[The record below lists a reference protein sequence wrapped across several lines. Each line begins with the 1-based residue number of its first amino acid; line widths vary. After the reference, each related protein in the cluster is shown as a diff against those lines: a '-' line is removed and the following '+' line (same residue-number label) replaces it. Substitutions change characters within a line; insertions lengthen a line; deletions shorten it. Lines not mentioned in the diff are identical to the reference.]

1 MLQEHK
7 IKIEA
12 KNKTE
17 IKTKSKAEIEIDQ
30 ADIKQTAL
38 QLK

>member
-12 KNKTE
+12 KNQTE